1 MFISKLL
8 ILVLLFTF
16 ITAETSWQHRPC
28 ADLQMG
34 QFKCTQPVIDDL
46 KQNEINCT
54 ADNLVKVSCYPAEN
68 VTCNRK
74 RFDGKTI
81 GFYKSVKCRYVTNY
95 YYQTAVLL
103 SIFFGIFGIDRFY
116 LGYIAIGLLKFCT
129 FGFMLIGYLFDMILI
144 ITQTLKPSDGS
155 NYIVD
160 YYGQILIPSNLYNN
174 HTFNLTFD

>member
-16 ITAETSWQHRPC
+16 IPAETSWQHRSC

-116 LGYIAIGLLKFCT
+116 LGYIAIGLLNLVIKFSQYFIFYVVKQISMC
-129 FGFMLIGYLFDMILI
+129 FAVSCFIHDF
-144 ITQTLKPSDGS
+144 ITEVVYSRA
-155 NYIVD
+155 
-160 YYGQILIPSNLYNN
+160 
-174 HTFNLTFD
+174 